1 MGFSTRHVIGGWGMK
16 TNCLSRILGAAALA
30 LAAAAPAFAQDAPIR
45 IGYAIARTG
54 PWSAGAQL
62 TQEPNYVMW
71 TDQVNAAG
79 GLSVKGKKRKVEL
92 VGFDDRSEAETV
104 VRTYEKLMAS
114 DKVDLILPP
123 WGTGANFAVMPVIQ
137 KYGYPMIAPTATGRK
152 LLGMKNPWFFAILQ
166 QPDLMMNALA
176 EFLKARNVKTAAVI
190 HVDELFGLEQSAA
203 LEAAF
208 KEKGIQIIEKKSYPL
223 GVKDLK
229 SVLNDIK
236 LKNPDAFISL
246 SYPPD
251 TFLVTAQAR
260 EIAFNPKAFYAAVGA
275 AFPIYR
281 DKLGPTV
288 EGVMGL
294 GTWNPKSSPAAK
306 AYFDAHVAKHK
317 KEPDRW
323 ASAHAWAAL
332 QVMQQ
337 AVEKVGLD
345 RKALR
350 DAIASNEFDTVIG
363 KIRFRNGENISTPG
377 VVSQWQSGEFEVVWP
392 PDRATSSALHPK
404 PSWK

>member
-1 MGFSTRHVIGGWGMK
+1 MRRTLLKAAVAAA
-16 TNCLSRILGAAALA
+16 LGAASALA
-30 LAAAAPAFAQDAPIR
+30 GVTPASAQDAPVR

-54 PWSAGAQL
+54 PWAAGAQI
-62 TQEPNYVMW
+62 TQEPNYIMW
-71 TDQVNAAG
+71 AEQVNAAG
-79 GLSVKGKKRKVEL
+79 GLNVKGKKRKVEL
-92 VGFDDRSEAETV
+92 IGLDDRSEAETM
-104 VRTYEKLMAS
+104 VRSYEKLMAS

-123 WGTGANFAVMPVIQ
+123 WGTGANFAVMPLIQ

-152 LLGMKNPWFFAILQ
+152 LLGMKNPYFFAILQ
-166 QPDLMMNALA
+166 QPDLMMDALG
-176 EFLKARNVKTAAVI
+176 EFLKARNIKTAAMI
-190 HVDELFGLEQSAA
+190 HVDELFGLEQAAA
-203 LEAAF
+203 LEKSF

-229 SVLNDIK
+229 PVLNDIK
-236 LKNPDAFISL
+236 AKNPDAFVAL

-260 EIAFNPKAFYAAVGA
+260 EIAFNPKAFYASVGT
-275 AFPIYR
+275 AFPVYR
-281 DKLGPTV
+281 DKMGPAI

-294 GTWNPKSSPAAK
+294 GTLNPKSSPAAK
-306 AYFDAHVAKHK
+306 AYFDAHTARHK

-337 AVEKVGLD
+337 AIAKVGLD

-350 DAIASNEFDTVIG
+350 DAIAGGEFDTVIG
-363 KIRFRNGENISTPG
+363 KVRFRNGENIATPG
-377 VVSQWQSGEFEVVWP
+377 VVSQWQGKEFEVVWP
-392 PDRATSSALHPK
+392 PDRATAPALHPK
-404 PSWK
+404 PAWK

>member
-1 MGFSTRHVIGGWGMK
+1 MLRK
-16 TNCLSRILGAAALA
+16 AAGHLFAL
-30 LAAAAPAFAQDAPIR
+30 LAAFTAASALAQDAPVR

-71 TDQVNAAG
+71 AERVNAAG
-79 GLSVKGKKRKVEL
+79 GLNVKGKKRKVEL

-104 VRTYEKLMAS
+104 VRTYEKLMGS

-152 LLGMKNPWFFAILQ
+152 LLQMKNPYFFAILQ

-176 EFLKARNVKTAAVI
+176 EFLKARNVHTAAVI
-190 HVDELFGLEQSAA
+190 HVDELFGLEQASA
-203 LEAAF
+203 LETAF
-208 KEKGIQIIEKKSYPL
+208 KEKGIRIIEKKSYPL

-229 SVLNDIK
+229 PVLSDIK
-236 LKNPDAFISL
+236 GKNPDAFVAL

-260 EIAFNPKAFYAAVGA
+260 EIAFNPKAFYASVGT

-281 DKLGPTV
+281 DKFGPTV

-294 GTWNPKSSPAAK
+294 GTLNPKTSAAAK
-306 AYFDAHVAKHK
+306 DYFAAHVARHK

-332 QVMQQ
+332 QVMEQ
-337 AVEKVGLD
+337 AVAKAGLD

-350 DAIASNEFDTVIG
+350 DSIASGEFDTVIG
-363 KIRFRNGENISTPG
+363 KVRFRNGENVSTPG
-377 VVSQWQSGEFEVVWP
+377 VVSQWQGGEFEVVWP
-392 PDRATSSALHPK
+392 PDRATAPAMHPK
-404 PSWK
+404 PSWR

>member
-1 MGFSTRHVIGGWGMK
+1 LF
-16 TNCLSRILGAAALA
+16 AAAC
-30 LAAAAPAFAQDAPIR
+30 APAFAQDAPVR

-71 TDQVNAAG
+71 AEQVNAAG
-79 GLSVKGKKRKVEL
+79 GLNVKGKKRKVEL

-104 VRTYEKLMAS
+104 VRTYEKLMGS

-152 LLGMKNPWFFAILQ
+152 LLGMKNPYFFAILQ

-190 HVDELFGLEQSAA
+190 HVDELFGLEQASA

-236 LKNPDAFISL
+236 AKNPDAFVAL

-260 EIAFNPKAFYAAVGA
+260 EIAFNPKAFYASVGT

-294 GTWNPKSSPAAK
+294 GTLNPKTSAVAK
-306 AYFDAHVAKHK
+306 AYFDAHVARHK

-332 QVMQQ
+332 QVMEQ
-337 AVEKVGLD
+337 AVAKAGLD

-350 DAIASNEFDTVIG
+350 DAIASGEFDTVIG
-363 KIRFRNGENISTPG
+363 KVRFRNGENVSTPG

-392 PDRATSSALHPK
+392 PDRATAPAMHPK
-404 PSWK
+404 PSWR

>member
-1 MGFSTRHVIGGWGMK
+1 MK
-16 TNCLSRILGAAALA
+16 SIVLGRILGASVLA

-71 TDQVNAAG
+71 ADQVNAAG

-229 SVLNDIK
+229 PVLNDIK

-260 EIAFNPKAFYAAVGA
+260 ELAFNPKAFYAAVGA

-332 QVMQQ
+332 QIMEQ
-337 AVEKVGLD
+337 AVAKVGLD

-350 DAIASNEFDTVIG
+350 DAIASSEFDTVIG
-363 KIRFRNGENISTPG
+363 KVRFRNGENVSTPG
-377 VVSQWQSGEFEVVWP
+377 VVSQWQGREFEVVWP

>member
-1 MGFSTRHVIGGWGMK
+1 MRRTLLKAAVAAA
-16 TNCLSRILGAAALA
+16 LGAASALA
-30 LAAAAPAFAQDAPIR
+30 GVAPALAQDAPVR

-54 PWSAGAQL
+54 PWAAGAQI
-62 TQEPNYVMW
+62 TQEPNYIMW
-71 TDQVNAAG
+71 AEQVNAAG
-79 GLSVKGKKRKVEL
+79 GLNVKGKKRKIEL
-92 VGFDDRSEAETV
+92 VGSDDRSDAETV
-104 VRTYEKLMAS
+104 VRSYEKLMGS

-123 WGTGANFAVMPVIQ
+123 WGTGANFAVMPAIQ

-152 LLGMKNPWFFAILQ
+152 LLGMKNPYFFAILQ
-166 QPDLMMNALA
+166 QPDAMMNALA
-176 EFLKARNVKTAAVI
+176 EFLKARNTRTAALI
-190 HVDELFGLEQSAA
+190 HVDELFGLEQAGA

-229 SVLNDIK
+229 PVLNEIK
-236 LKNPDAFISL
+236 AKNPDAFVAL

-251 TFLVTAQAR
+251 TFLITAQAR
-260 EIAFNPKAFYAAVGA
+260 EIAFNPKAFYAAVGT
-275 AFPIYR
+275 AFPVYR
-281 DKLGPTV
+281 DKFGPTV

-294 GTWNPKSSPAAK
+294 GTWNPKTSAAAK
-306 AYFDAHVAKHK
+306 TYFDAHVAKHK

-337 AVEKVGLD
+337 AVAKAGLD

-350 DAIASNEFDTVIG
+350 DAIANGEFDTVIG
-363 KIRFRNGENISTPG
+363 KIRFKNGENISTPG

-404 PSWK
+404 PNWK

>member
-1 MGFSTRHVIGGWGMK
+1 MVRTTAIQLVATAVLAS
-16 TNCLSRILGAAALA
+16 ALA
-30 LAAAAPAFAQDAPIR
+30 PALAQDAPVR

-54 PWSAGAQL
+54 PWSAGAQV
-62 TQEPNYVMW
+62 TQEPNYILW
-71 TDQVNAAG
+71 AEQVNAAG

-152 LLGMKNPWFFAILQ
+152 LLSMKNPYFFAILQ

-176 EFLKARNVKTAAVI
+176 EFLKARGTKTAAVI
-190 HVDELFGLEQSAA
+190 HVDELFGLEQAGA
-203 LEAAF
+203 LETAF
-208 KEKGIQIIEKKSYPL
+208 KEKGIQIVEKKSYPL

-229 SVLNDIK
+229 PVLNDIK
-236 LKNPDAFISL
+236 AKNPDAFISL

-260 EIAFNPKAFYAAVGA
+260 EIAFNPKAFYAAVGT

-281 DKLGPTV
+281 DKMGPAI

-294 GTWNPKSSPAAK
+294 GTWNPKTGAAAK
-306 AYFDAHVAKHK
+306 TYFDAHVARLK

-337 AVEKVGLD
+337 AVAKAGLD

-350 DAIASNEFDTVIG
+350 DAIASAEFDTVIG
-363 KIRFRNGENISTPG
+363 KVRFKNGENISTPG

-392 PDRATSSALHPK
+392 PDRATAPALFPK
-404 PSWK
+404 PNWK

>member
-1 MGFSTRHVIGGWGMK
+1 MRFS
-16 TNCLSRILGAAALA
+16 NRIKLAAAAALA
-30 LAAAAPAFAQDAPIR
+30 VATIAPALAQDAPVR

-54 PWSAGAQL
+54 PWAAGAQV
-62 TQEPNYVMW
+62 TQEPNYIMW
-71 TDQVNAAG
+71 AEQVNAAG

-104 VRTYEKLMAS
+104 VRTYEKLMGS

-123 WGTGANFAVMPVIQ
+123 WGTGANFAVMPVVQ
-137 KYGYPMIAPTATGRK
+137 KFGYPMISPTATGRK
-152 LLGMKNPWFFAILQ
+152 LLQMKNPYFFAILQ
-166 QPDLMMNALA
+166 QPDQMMNALA
-176 EFLKARNVKTAAVI
+176 EFLKARNTKTAAMV
-190 HVDELFGLEQSAA
+190 HVDELFGLEQASA

-208 KEKGIQIIEKKSYPL
+208 KEKGIELVEKKSYPM

-229 SVLNDIK
+229 PVLNDIK
-236 LKNPDAFISL
+236 SKNPDAFVAL

-251 TFLVTAQAR
+251 TFLITAQAR
-260 EIAFNPKAFYAAVGA
+260 EIGFNPKAFYASVGT
-275 AFPIYR
+275 AFPVYR
-281 DKLGPTV
+281 DKFSAGTV

-294 GTWNPKSSPAAK
+294 GTWNPKTSAATK
-306 AYFDAHVAKHK
+306 GYYDAHVARFQKQ
-317 KEPDRW
+317 PDRW

-332 QVMQQ
+332 QILQQ
-337 AVEKVGLD
+337 AVEKAGLD

-350 DAIASNEFDTVIG
+350 DHIAGNEFNTIIG

-392 PDRATSSALHPK
+392 PDRATAPAFFPK
-404 PSWK
+404 PNWK

>member
-1 MGFSTRHVIGGWGMK
+1 MTRSNSIRLV
-16 TNCLSRILGAAALA
+16 SAALLALA
-30 LAAAAPAFAQDAPIR
+30 LVPAFAQDAPVK

-62 TQEPNYVMW
+62 TQEPNYIMW
-71 TDQVNAAG
+71 AERVNAAG
-79 GLSVKGKKRKVEL
+79 GLNVKGKKRKVEL

-104 VRTYEKLMAS
+104 VRTYEKLMGS

-123 WGTGANFAVMPVIQ
+123 WGTGANFAVLPVVQ
-137 KYGYPMIAPTATGRK
+137 KFGYPMIAPTATGRK
-152 LLGMKNPWFFAILQ
+152 LLALKNPYFFAILQ
-166 QPDLMMNALA
+166 QPDVMMNALA
-176 EFLKARNVKTAAVI
+176 EFLKARNVATAAVI
-190 HVDELFGLEQSAA
+190 HVDELFGLEQVTA

-208 KEKGIQIIEKKSYPL
+208 KEKNIRIIEKKSYPL

-229 SVLNDIK
+229 PVLNDIK
-236 LKNPDAFISL
+236 AKNPDAFVAL

-260 EIAFNPKAFYAAVGA
+260 EIAFNPKAFYASVGT

-294 GTWNPKSSPAAK
+294 GTLNPKTSPAAK
-306 AYFDAHVAKHK
+306 AYFDAHKERHK

-332 QVMQQ
+332 QVMEQ
-337 AVEKVGLD
+337 AVAKAGLD

-363 KIRFRNGENISTPG
+363 KVRFKNGENISTPG

-392 PDRATSSALHPK
+392 PDRATAPALHPK
-404 PSWK
+404 PTWR